1 MKSTAWHAFLTLF
14 FKAPAHFHLST
25 LKIDRYQNAVFS
37 PKTDKDFSFET
48 FFQSLTGVLGN
59 LAVSVWCAKLHFKSL
74 VFEWKQVSVSD
85 A

>member
-1 MKSTAWHAFLTLF
+1 MRKIKPFWHCFL
-14 FKAPAHFHLST
+14 KPPST
-25 LKIDRYQNAVFS
+25 LKKDCYQNTVFS
-37 PKTDKDFSFET
+37 PKTDKDSSFET

-59 LAVSVWCAKLHFKSL
+59 LAVSVWYAKLHFKSL

>member
-1 MKSTAWHAFLTLF
+1 MKSTAWNAFLTLF
-14 FKAPAHFHLST
+14 FKAPVHFHLST
-25 LKIDRYQNAVFS
+25 LKIDCYQNAVFS
-37 PKTDKDFSFET
+37 PKTDKDSSFET

-59 LAVSVWCAKLHFKSL
+59 LAVSVWYAKLHFKSL